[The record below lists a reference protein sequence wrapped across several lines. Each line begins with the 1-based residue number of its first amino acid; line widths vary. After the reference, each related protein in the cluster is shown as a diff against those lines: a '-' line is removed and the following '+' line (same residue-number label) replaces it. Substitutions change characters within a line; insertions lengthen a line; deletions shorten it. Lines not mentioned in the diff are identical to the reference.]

1 MFWHGLTEALQSS
14 SALTQP
20 IYSASH
26 LHNPHSSVSPSNEKD
41 EVESKETGTH
51 KAIIRVE
58 IVSKEK
64 GKPLFPLWRKG
75 AV

>member
-1 MFWHGLTEALQSS
+1 MFWHGLTETLQSS

-20 IYSASH
+20 INSTSN

-41 EVESKETGTH
+41 EVESKESGTH

-64 GKPLFPLWRKG
+64 VRPLLWRKG